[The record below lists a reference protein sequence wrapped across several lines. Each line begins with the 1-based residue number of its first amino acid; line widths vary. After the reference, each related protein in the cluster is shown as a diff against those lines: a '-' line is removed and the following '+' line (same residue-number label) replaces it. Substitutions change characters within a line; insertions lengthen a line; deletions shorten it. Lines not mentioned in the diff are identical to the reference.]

1 MCVGGNGK
9 NYLKKIKCGRN
20 ASAYHNGLLLSLMP
34 IVQCVT
40 RVSACVAG
48 DGGLCFI
55 GAH

>member
-9 NYLKKIKCGRN
+9 NYLKKVKV
-20 ASAYHNGLLLSLMP
+20 AEMPLHTMMSLLP

-40 RVSACVAG
+40 RVSACVGGA
-48 DGGLCFI
+48 GGLCFI